1 MSFSFLHII
10 IIMNVYFRITQRLAR
25 SRYLG
30 ISYLC
35 ICTENTLFFIFLF
48 FYYRY
53 VHIPSSKII
62 KKDNDTE
69 TRTNVTTIEQG
80 LHGDAAVM
88 VGH

>member
-1 MSFSFLHII
+1 MK
-10 IIMNVYFRITQRLAR
+10 
-25 SRYLG
+25 
-30 ISYLC
+30 
-35 ICTENTLFFIFLF
+35 FFFFFF
-48 FYYRY
+48 FYY

-69 TRTNVTTIEQG
+69 TRPNVTTIEQG